1 MTKHSEFG
9 TSTPGPLGIAASGD
23 PSFGFYVFPIDSDGI
38 ELPPIAAFAKH
49 ADALRF
55 VYPEKVLTWH
65 PVTDTP
71 PHGWHLVAI
80 GGEVHEAWYF
90 FDDTASPLLIRG
102 WRLADD
108 ATHRRM
114 LRTGATITAWAGMPK
129 AP

>member
-71 PHGWHLVAI
+71 PIWRCLVSI
-80 GGEVHEAWYF
+80 GGEVHEAFYYPQHSGDALYIDGW
-90 FDDTASPLLIRG
+90 LLT
-102 WRLADD
+102 DF
-108 ATHRRM
+108 ATQRKM
-114 LRTGATITAWAGMPK
+114 LRAGATVTAWAEMPK